1 MGEWVWIQN
10 VVRENDKFV
19 AEVQFSYGGLPEKV
33 PLTKKLIKRAIKSM
47 VVQLDLFEVMINNK
61 VDDFD
66 NFVKAAFVANE
77 NFSKYEFPLFRS
89 CVEKLPPAPDTED
102 EEALSEWDKQV
113 VEARLKFVAKVESEL
128 PRKPLTADQIYEKL
142 GVEEIGRVWDEVSER
157 WDWTL
162 AEFLQFTDLNCVEAK
177 DFIMNTSKLK
187 RTVIGMIMI
196 DVLDDMTPQL
206 GGKCFGYHLDC
217 PLTLEEILAL
227 PEE

>member
-47 VVQLDLFEVMINNK
+47 VVRLDLFEVMINNK

-89 CVEKLPPAPDTED
+89 CVEELPPAPDTED
-102 EEALSEWDKQV
+102 EEALSKWDKQV

-128 PRKPLTADQIYEKL
+128 PRKPLTADQIYEKV
-142 GVEEIGRVWDEVSER
+142 GIDEIGKVWDEVSER

-162 AEFLQFTDLNCVEAK
+162 AEFLQFTDSNCVEAK

>member
-1 MGEWVWIQN
+1 M
-10 VVRENDKFV
+10 VVR
-19 AEVQFSYGGLPEKV
+19 
-33 PLTKKLIKRAIKSM
+33 
-47 VVQLDLFEVMINNK
+47 LDLFEVMINNK

-89 CVEKLPPAPDTED
+89 CVEELPPAPDTED
-102 EEALSEWDKQV
+102 EEALSKWDKQV

-128 PRKPLTADQIYEKL
+128 PRKPLTADQIYEKV
-142 GVEEIGRVWDEVSER
+142 GIDEIGKVWDEVSER

-162 AEFLQFTDLNCVEAK
+162 AEFLQFTDSNCVEAK